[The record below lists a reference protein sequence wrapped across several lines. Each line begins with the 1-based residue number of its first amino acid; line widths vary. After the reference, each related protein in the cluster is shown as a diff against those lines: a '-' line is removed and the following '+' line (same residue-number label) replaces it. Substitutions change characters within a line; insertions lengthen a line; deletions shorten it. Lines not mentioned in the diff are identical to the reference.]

1 MRKKSKLIL
10 ETVNNGVLV
19 REVLP
24 AGQIYLRFFDED
36 EENHIEK
43 LHQYVLDR
51 VLTITGDWGD
61 ELEVKWIAD
70 FTPDE

>member
-36 EENHIEK
+36 EENNIEK
-43 LHQYVLDR
+43 LHKYVLDR